1 MGASKGSDTLYHIK
15 NLTRADIAAIIRGVF
30 DERRGASDIN
40 MSMPTIDGDS
50 NNICQTIARKSDT
63 KSVTVAEFY
72 NDWSHCGIQV
82 VPVVDGDNRPI
93 CKQASVERKGDREKS
108 RIKGYMLMTEANKIE
123 SDIVNGLIPS
133 NQLLEKQKEL
143 SEKKRTSRIKLAA
156 SEDLMPMDFAEAM
169 EEAVTD
175 DLNARIPNDSG
186 GFVAPVLKAK
196 FQADAVIVDRFLK
209 KKSIMALTR
218 DSDMPIVAG
227 DAFMG
232 VKDYTKDES
241 MTIVSTSKATL
252 DNAMKYLPD
261 ESKDRVMLVDAV
273 CPIFEGVKSRKLR
286 ALMMVAL
293 GCDVY
298 KPGIKGVG
306 PKTLHDQIKKLKAK
320 MDVNSRE
327 NEDKFFDQLLTHVG
341 KKTHLGTNVIHTFVK
356 GIIYEPTNYVSIG
369 DALLDMIT
377 EADYT
382 YFDGSPPDTLPGYLY
397 DMASAETSIDEEG
410 PCVVLCKGVGNDPHP
425 FLSKT
430 GWKKCHG
437 CNRIVCGCCSDTI
450 EDKCHCLQCFAAE
463 SLVPSQEGGY
473 TGRIAMM
480 RKELREKYRFDGAD
494 ELPHDEV
501 EEAYESASAE
511 FGYHNDLQASVKF
524 PLYPTSELD
533 NPTHW
538 KEIGD
543 IEFSNGGTFV
553 TDPALKEHV
562 PGILNL
568 FSSFVKYEKKKHT
581 SQVNDPAVYD
591 ALPEMFIN
599 FATM

>member
-1 MGASKGSDTLYHIK
+1 MGASKGSDTLYHMK
-15 NLTRADIAAIIRGVF
+15 QLTRADIAAIARGLF
-30 DERRGASDIN
+30 HELKSASDIT

-50 NNICQTIARKSDT
+50 NNICQTIARKSGT
-63 KSVTVAEFY
+63 KSVAVAEFY
-72 NDWSHCGIQV
+72 NEWSHCGIQV

-93 CKQASVERKGDREKS
+93 CKQASIERKGNREKS
-108 RIKGYMLMTEANKIE
+108 RIEGFMLIKDANKIE
-123 SDIVNGLIPS
+123 SDITNGLIPS
-133 NQLLEKQKEL
+133 DQLLEKQKEL
-143 SEKKRTSRIKLAA
+143 TEKKKTSRAKLAA

-186 GFVAPVLKAK
+186 GFVASVLKAK

-209 KKSIMALTR
+209 KESIMALTR

-356 GIIYEPTNYVSIG
+356 GIIYEPTNHW
-369 DALLDMIT
+369 LL
-377 EADYT
+377 
-382 YFDGSPPDTLPGYLY
+382 S
-397 DMASAETSIDEEG
+397 
-410 PCVVLCKGVGNDPHP
+410 H
-425 FLSKT
+425 
-430 GWKKCHG
+430 
-437 CNRIVCGCCSDTI
+437 
-450 EDKCHCLQCFAAE
+450 
-463 SLVPSQEGGY
+463 
-473 TGRIAMM
+473 
-480 RKELREKYRFDGAD
+480 
-494 ELPHDEV
+494 
-501 EEAYESASAE
+501 
-511 FGYHNDLQASVKF
+511 
-524 PLYPTSELD
+524 
-533 NPTHW
+533 
-538 KEIGD
+538 
-543 IEFSNGGTFV
+543 
-553 TDPALKEHV
+553 
-562 PGILNL
+562 
-568 FSSFVKYEKKKHT
+568 
-581 SQVNDPAVYD
+581 
-591 ALPEMFIN
+591 
-599 FATM
+599 